1 MIHASPCYFDG
12 ILIHHTEGLATVLIG
27 IASYWMVHDFPDT
40 ATFLTEPERARV
52 KKRLMEDNQASA
64 VHEDFNMRYFWA
76 SIKDWKTLLYSIIYM
91 GADCPLYAFSLFL
104 PTIIAQ
110 LGYTATHAN
119 LLTVPPYAVAAFV
132 TICVGFAADST
143 RQRGL
148 FNIGLSFIGMAGFSM
163 LIASQNPHIK
173 YAGVFLGAI
182 GIYPCIPNTIAWAS
196 NNVEGVYKRGV
207 TMGFVIGWGNLNG
220 VVSSNI
226 YQAKTKPK
234 FTTGHSIVLAY
245 MVLFLFGGS
254 VLMRFL
260 LERENKKKAAGERD
274 YRIEGK
280 TPEQIRALGDE
291 VPDFVYT
298 L

>member
-1 MIHASPCYFDG
+1 
-12 ILIHHTEGLATVLIG
+12 
-27 IASYWMVHDFPDT
+27 
-40 ATFLTEPERARV
+40 
-52 KKRLMEDNQASA
+52 

-76 SIKDWKTLLYSIIYM
+76 SVKDWKTLLYSIIYM

-132 TICVGFAADST
+132 TIAVGFMADNS

-148 FNIGLSFIGMAGFSM
+148 FNIGCSFLGMAGFAM

-173 YAGVFLGAI
+173 YAGVFLGAM

-207 TMGFVIGWGNLNG
+207 TMGIVIGWGNLNG

-226 YQAKTKPK
+226 YRARDKPK
-234 FTTGHSIVLAY
+234 FYLGHSVVLAY
-245 MVLFLFGGS
+245 MVAFLFGGS

-260 LERENKKKAAGERD
+260 LARENKAKAQGRRD
-274 YRIEGK
+274 YRVEGK
-280 TPEQIRALGDE
+280 TPEQIRALGDLA
-291 VPDFVYT
+291 PDFVYT